1 MRARKANIIFNIW
14 GLLKFDD
21 NRIHNLIAFFW
32 FFHVHLMQGGR
43 EQIIQFYQL
52 YLTQTSTVMNNCI
65 QASLLTWKRVVKV
78 RKKSF
83 IMIRIDFNQI

>member
-1 MRARKANIIFNIW
+1 MCARKANIIFNIW

-52 YLTQTSTVMNNCI
+52 YLIQTSTVMNNCI
-65 QASLLTWKRVVKV
+65 QASSLTWKRVVKV
-78 RKKSF
+78 RKKGF
-83 IMIRIDFNQI
+83 IRIRIDFNSI